1 MNLPRQARYKHRET
15 LKKRCVL
22 RRSLPARTSGGNV
35 GDGFAQYSD
44 GAKRLRREVV
54 RQNENAAFFIK
65 PVLYIP
71 EIVVILPRQARD
83 KHRKTTQNEDGVSS
97 WSAARDLFPDGEHG
111 VPPPFRN
118 TSQEDT
124 VVEEAH
130 VLPLG
135 GEGDDDGNEKDSR

>member
-71 EIVVILPRQARD
+71 DIVVILPRQARD
-83 KHRKTTQNEDGVSS
+83 KHRENHSK
-97 WSAARDLFPDGEHG
+97 
-111 VPPPFRN
+111 
-118 TSQEDT
+118 
-124 VVEEAH
+124 
-130 VLPLG
+130 
-135 GEGDDDGNEKDSR
+135 